1 MMNNTNNVTFE
12 YDSMSRHY
20 IVRNTR
26 ILFANFTGV
35 ARRFNNEGR
44 RNFHIVI
51 PPEFIPEMEKRGIN
65 VHELPPRNDGDA
77 PTYTVKISVYE
88 NADIKMVRGGEI
100 TEIKVV
106 NGPNK
111 ETEDMAPL
119 IDQEFAQGHV
129 LNGHVNVEFHVSTN
143 TQIQNDSNYLRVD
156 VLILP
161 IRKSKLNE
169 ELEQMMAQTSFDDD
183 DEDDDLPM

>member
-26 ILFANFTGV
+26 ILFANFTGA

-143 TQIQNDSNYLRVD
+143 TQIQNGSNYLRVD

-169 ELEQMMAQTSFDDD
+169 ELEQMMAQTGFDDD
-183 DEDDDLPM
+183 DDDDDLQM